1 MTRPD
6 RDPDTGAGGAA
17 SSSGTTSLRLDK
29 WLWFA
34 RFFKTRSIAAGEV
47 SAGHVR
53 VNGARAAKPAEAV
66 RAGDTLTF
74 AQGRAIRVVRIVAL
88 PMRRGP
94 APEARACYDDLSPP
108 PPPSAAEQGAPQR
121 VPGRVDRKERRAA
134 RLSRQGP
141 LD

>member
-1 MTRPD
+1 MTRPEAE
-6 RDPDTGAGGAA
+6 PGAA
-17 SSSGTTSLRLDK
+17 ATAIAADPSASLRLDK

-34 RFFKTRSIAAGEV
+34 RFFKTRNLAAAQIAG
-47 SAGHVR
+47 GHVR
-53 VNGARAAKPAEAV
+53 VNGTRAAKPAHAV

-88 PMRRGP
+88 PARRGP
-94 APEARACYDDLSPP
+94 APAARACYVDLSPP
-108 PPPSAAEQGAPQR
+108 PPASAAELGRPQP

-134 RLSRQGP
+134 RLSRHGP